1 MQVQGNVES
10 FYYLRISEI
19 VDAIIK
25 ELSLQSVT
33 VKYYKEDEFQKRLNS
48 CEHLIFLEVM
58 DEAERDRYNSMRNVG
73 KAKYLVKRPSI
84 NFPDITVGRLIDT
97 YKKGLAGEYESR
109 IEAVSKIKMKT
120 ELPNDIKFVMH
131 CFLHEVKH
139 WKQLYDLDRNAY
151 EFMNLDKDLE
161 KENSEQYS
169 LLMDQIRE
177 YYQNNDC
184 YKLPSSLRK
193 ELERV
198 NRAYREIPKEKGMLL
213 ML

>member
-33 VKYYKEDEFQKRLNS
+33 VKYYKDDEFQKRLNS

-120 ELPNDIKFVMH
+120 K
-131 CFLHEVKH
+131 
-139 WKQLYDLDRNAY
+139 
-151 EFMNLDKDLE
+151 
-161 KENSEQYS
+161 
-169 LLMDQIRE
+169 
-177 YYQNNDC
+177 
-184 YKLPSSLRK
+184 
-193 ELERV
+193 
-198 NRAYREIPKEKGMLL
+198 
-213 ML
+213 